1 LCLSRRLSGSDL
13 IVARSQTCC
22 SELPGLIERFP
33 GLETAHLKQ
42 VGTCVWVILEAANSA
57 QTIIMGFFLSIL
69 YLVTYYLTP
78 VTIFGSLATY
88 RMELIIAAL
97 LLIVSLP
104 ALNGSFI
111 FKTPQSL
118 ALIGLGGATFFSVVF
133 GMHWPGGGLSA
144 FLEFI
149 PNAFAYFLICLHC
162 NSIKRLR
169 ILVLIMLFICL
180 FVIAHGAIDLQ
191 HIPASAPQSVG
202 GDTSPNPS
210 PYLLGMRNDSDQW
223 FYRLQGQ
230 GQIADPNDFAQ
241 VIVCVLPLLFI
252 FWRPKKTL
260 RNILFVLLPASVMLY
275 GAYLTHSRGAIIA
288 LLAIVFVVIR
298 RRLGTVPSLL
308 IVGALFAAA
317 SALHLA
323 GGRDIS
329 VQAGEDRTALWG
341 EGLQLFKANPL
352 FGVGFGAMADHA
364 GQTAHNSLVVCAA
377 ELGAFGLYFWA
388 LFLFPTVRDT
398 LEIATPTKVGEGVPV
413 MVEATPFPDATNNI
427 ETIDREQIC
436 SLGWLILLSLTGF
449 LVAGWFLSRAF
460 VVTLFLLGG
469 IVEVVFEMALRR
481 GMVAPRLP
489 PLGVMRNSAWLAVGL
504 VITMYIMLRV
514 VNLMH

>member
-1 LCLSRRLSGSDL
+1 
-13 IVARSQTCC
+13 
-22 SELPGLIERFP
+22 
-33 GLETAHLKQ
+33 
-42 VGTCVWVILEAANSA
+42 
-57 QTIIMGFFLSIL
+57 MGFFLSIL
-69 YLVTYYLTP
+69 YFVTYYLTP

-88 RMELIIAAL
+88 RIELIIAAL
-97 LLIVSLP
+97 VLLVSLP
-104 ALNGSFI
+104 ALTESFI

-118 ALIGLGGATFFSVVF
+118 ALIGLGAATFFSVVF
-133 GMHWPGGGLSA
+133 GMHWPGGGLPA

-149 PNAFAYFLICLHC
+149 PNAFAYFLVCLHC
-162 NSIKRLR
+162 NTIKRLR
-169 ILVLIMLFICL
+169 ILVLMMLFVCL
-180 FVIAHGAIDLQ
+180 FVIARGTVALQ
-191 HIPASAPQSVG
+191 HTVPVSTDQAENGDIPPE
-202 GDTSPNPS
+202 NIS
-210 PYLLGMRNDSDQW
+210 PYFMGMSNSTGQW
-223 FYRLQGQ
+223 FYRLKGE
-230 GQIADPNDFAQ
+230 GQIDDPNDFAQ
-241 VIVCVLPLLFI
+241 LIVCVLPLVFI

-260 RNILFVLLPASVMLY
+260 RNTVFVLLPVAALLY
-275 GAYLTHSRGAIIA
+275 GAYLTHSRGAIMA
-288 LLAIVFVVIR
+288 LLGIVFVAIR

-329 VQAGEDRTALWG
+329 VNAGEDRTALWG
-341 EGLQLFKANPL
+341 EGLQLFKAYPL

-377 ELGAFGLYFWA
+377 ELGTLGLYFWS

-398 LEIATPTKVGEGVPV
+398 LEISTPTKVGEGVPIV
-413 MVEATPFPDATNNI
+413 VEANPFPDTTSKI

-469 IVEVVFEMALRR
+469 IVEVVFQMALLR
-481 GMVAPRLP
+481 GMVAPRMP
-489 PLGVMRNSAWLAVGL
+489 PARVMRNSAWLAIGL

-514 VNLMH
+514 VNVMH